1 MCYFYYEYV
10 AIRRLRLRRRR
21 RRRRRLRLSEEK
33 RFDLDHLHRIFHNV
47 SFYLSQVTNPA
58 QVKTSQSY
66 LAKLNAAPKISRLI
80 IIFTLLVLHQ
90 KVSKI

>member
-10 AIRRLRLRRRR
+10 AIRRLRL